1 MPIINDPNIAKQIA
15 DLALNGNG
23 NVDSDAVIALLNQ
36 ALPAGQQVAPGGLN
50 INTGVYKNFGQFDTV
65 NAKVEVVTTGL

>member
-36 ALPAGQQVAPGGLN
+36 ALPAGQQVAQVDLILIPEFTKTL
-50 INTGVYKNFGQFDTV
+50 V
-65 NAKVEVVTTGL
+65 NLIP